1 MLLRIFQENR
11 SRYIAVLHYV
21 FETDSSIVF
30 VLENRLTFS
39 GLNDFIIF
47 VKNDMYLKIFI
58 MFSFLMFTR
67 EINDHSMYYV
77 EVDKEDYFFQP
88 QNEEYAIKCFNFINF
103 KRGSTEP
110 EHVVTRINNY
120 KSMVSFLSTIFKV
133 DQIYYNQ
140 EDESVR
146 TEIRRMISV
155 LSNQSFV
162 EVDNV
167 LQSFIQIIEKYG
179 VAEKIMGSFFQ
190 FRNNYLSADQFLK
203 AADQHMKSSFS
214 KQTSHLTTSM
224 KTFGELGRTK
234 DAASKN
240 SIPDITVRIDNVLK
254 QPGADKNARM
264 ILGLNPL
271 ARNFRNNKLLPVH
284 ARKKTRIGDP
294 LITGNFQAK
303 QTLVD
308 SKLNIGGDSKA
319 SIRKSKSLKD
329 KLPHGQDD
337 ADDED
342 SGYDIED
349 VEVEDASV
357 RNSKRLKKKHSAK
370 SSSKH
375 SSRHSSSQQSAGA
388 DRFLGCAG
396 GSCASH

>member
-1 MLLRIFQENR
+1 MN
-11 SRYIAVLHYV
+11 YV

-67 EINDHSMYYV
+67 EINDHSMYFSEV
-77 EVDKEDYFFQP
+77 EREDYFFQP

-120 KSMVSFLSTIFKV
+120 KASVSFLSSIFKV

-155 LSNQSFV
+155 LSNQSYV
-162 EVDNV
+162 EIDSV
-167 LQSFIQIIEKYG
+167 LQNFIQIIEKYG
-179 VAEKIMGSFFQ
+179 VAEKIMNSFFQ
-190 FRNNYLSADQFLK
+190 FRNSYLSADQFLK

-214 KQTSHLTTSM
+214 KQTSHMTTSM
-224 KTFGELGRTK
+224 KTFGELIKTK
-234 DAASKN
+234 DGASKN
-240 SIPDITVRIDNVLK
+240 SIPDITLRIDSVLK
-254 QPGADKNARM
+254 QPGAAGNAKS

-271 ARNFRNNKLLPVH
+271 NRNLRSNKLLPIH

-294 LITGNFQAK
+294 LIPGALMNK
-303 QTLVD
+303 NTLFD
-308 SKLNIGGDSKA
+308 SKREVGDSKA
-319 SIRKSKSLKD
+319 SFRKSKTMNQQQ
-329 KLPHGQDD
+329 HED

-349 VEVEDASV
+349 VDIDAEGSV
-357 RNSKRLKKKHSAK
+357 RNSKKLKKKHSAK
-370 SSSKH
+370 SSS
-375 SSRHSSSQQSAGA
+375 RHSSSQRDFYSKEEQHLTMTLE
-388 DRFLGCAG
+388 D
-396 GSCASH
+396 GSSPSPRLK